1 MWCLLVH
8 VDLSTPATPTRGL
21 FQPSGDDRP
30 TAEWLFV
37 CVCCLDWRRD
47 CNMIDGP
54 GLIQF
59 GSRTE
64 KKGPG
69 ESRHYNRQKWKKRK
83 RGTGPIICPHYSTLS
98 LCLSLS
104 SQGLLPSPD
113 IIILPCGQLNFSFN
127 FHNVSGRN
135 CCRCW
140 CGNLFFFV
148 IFHRP
153 SRYTT
158 RMKKGPDD

>member
-69 ESRHYNRQKWKKRK
+69 ESRHYNRQK
-83 RGTGPIICPHYSTLS
+83 
-98 LCLSLS
+98 
-104 SQGLLPSPD
+104 
-113 IIILPCGQLNFSFN
+113 
-127 FHNVSGRN
+127 
-135 CCRCW
+135 
-140 CGNLFFFV
+140 
-148 IFHRP
+148 
-153 SRYTT
+153 
-158 RMKKGPDD
+158 